1 MRSHVSGRLLVKP
14 GQTMPAELQLPHI
27 GVFPSHGELRRRHS
41 QHCGPLEEMVILA
54 GGGSSYCG
62 GAGGGI
68 KRAKG
73 PGMAGSNTAGLVPGF
88 NRRRALVPALW
99 SWGLSVRKMV
109 EGRSVLPDSKC
120 LSFES
125 RC

>member
-1 MRSHVSGRLLVKP
+1 
-14 GQTMPAELQLPHI
+14 MPAELQLPHI

-41 QHCGPLEEMVILA
+41 QHCGPLDEMVILA

-68 KRAKG
+68 KRARG
-73 PGMAGSNTAGLVPGF
+73 PGMAGSSTAGLS
-88 NRRRALVPALW
+88 LVSTGDGRW
-99 SWGLSVRKMV
+99 SQLCGHGDCSVKKMV
-109 EGRSVLPDSKC
+109 EGAWRLLD
-120 LSFES
+120 S